1 MRLGNGKKI
10 QIKGIISLGLCHAL
24 FSLFYLFL
32 LPPAGA
38 QGETS
43 RFNSLQPVQICQ
55 FQAQARSG
63 NHNHKSLTTE
73 Y

>member
-1 MRLGNGKKI
+1 MRLGNGKNI
-10 QIKGIISLGLCHAL
+10 QIKGIISLGLCNAL

-43 RFNSLQPVQICQ
+43 GFNSLQPG
-55 FQAQARSG
+55 AD
-63 NHNHKSLTTE
+63 L
-73 Y
+73 